1 MNNKKFAVL
10 DGNDIINVI
19 MAESKEYAEELLGK
33 PCFEIVD
40 GSSADVAWKLD
51 PIKQELYLP
60 EVTQ

>member
-19 MAESKEYAEELLGK
+19 MAESKEIAQELLGK
-33 PCFEIVD
+33 PCFEILE
-40 GSSADVAWKLD
+40 GSSADIEWKLD
-51 PIKQELYLP
+51 PVKQELYLP